1 MNREQRKS
9 VIDEKLEAMGETVTT
24 WSKKNKL
31 DHRLV
36 IDLIDGKFQ
45 GTRGI
50 TLKTRMQLEEVF
62 GDIFT

>member
-1 MNREQRKS
+1 MNIEQRKS
-9 VIDEKLEAMGETVTT
+9 IIQEKLEPMGETITT

-45 GTRGI
+45 GTRGV
-50 TLKTRMQLEEVF
+50 TLMTRMHLEEFF
-62 GDIFT
+62 GNIF

>member
-1 MNREQRKS
+1 MNIEQRKS
-9 VIDEKLEAMGETVTT
+9 VIHEKLEPTGETITT

-45 GTRGI
+45 GTRGV
-50 TLKTRMQLEEVF
+50 TLKTRLQLEEFF
-62 GDIFT
+62 GNIF